1 MKKEKQTEQTKP
13 VNKAQPKTPARGK
26 GTSRTIYFAN
36 QAAVDRLTVLLKK
49 YPRGNLSSM
58 VNQLIVPLVAE
69 LEKATP
75 VQRDVQ
81 LTVKFWL

>member
-1 MKKEKQTEQTKP
+1 MKKRKQPEQAES
-13 VNKAQPKTPARGK
+13 VNKAKPETPARGK

-36 QAAVDRLTVLLKK
+36 QTAVDRLTVLLKK

-75 VQRDVQ
+75 EQRDVQ